1 MAESTGSR
9 LDRIETK
16 LDQLTD
22 AMITLARA
30 EEKIIGLQ
38 EDHNKMHERLNKHS
52 EKLDDVIIVGDD
64 AIPSALAS
72 LKNGELNAT
81 IDGNTDLVGYEA
93 VMAAYKVVTE
103 GAKLEDWIVVS
114 SSIMT
119 VSDVTDE
126 YLAGRDIE
134 LD

>member
-1 MAESTGSR
+1 MAESTSSR

-52 EKLDDVIIVGDD
+52 EKLDDIEKICNDNHRTICVINK
-64 AIPSALAS
+64 LFW
-72 LKNGELNAT
+72 
-81 IDGNTDLVGYEA
+81 
-93 VMAAYKVVTE
+93 VVTVAVI
-103 GAKLEDWIVVS
+103 GSIVTQLGVFS
-114 SSIMT
+114 
-119 VSDVTDE
+119 
-126 YLAGRDIE
+126 
-134 LD
+134 